1 MPTSPASDPPVFDA
15 LVVGAGPGGLTAGY
29 YLQRFERRPLVV
41 DAGSS
46 RVLGIPRSHNVPG
59 FPGGIA
65 GGELLERLR
74 RQLHDMGGEV
84 HAGRVLR
91 LRRLDGDPG
100 PRGTADPLPRGSSPG
115 LGRPGARVSPED
127 AGGAWFEAQIGRP
140 DAGVD
145 AQPDPQEDSA
155 AGVRRSAPDLVR
167 ARRVILATGVRDL
180 LPPLP
185 GAEAVWQRG
194 RLRQCPVC
202 DGHEYRG
209 RRIAV
214 LGRGAHGVR
223 EALFMRSFSAD
234 LTYVPV
240 GDETRAPAALQP
252 DLDAA
257 GIAVLSGGVVA
268 LHDRGDGLEVERADG
283 GRERFDIAYGALG
296 VQPHVQL
303 GVMLGARVDGLGNL
317 VTDVHGRTN
326 VKGLYAAGDV
336 VSGLDQISVACAQGA
351 ISATALHNSLRRQEE
366 AARRRALA

>member
-1 MPTSPASDPPVFDA
+1 MTPDTPAPVFDA

-91 LRRLDGDPG
+91 LRRVDG
-100 PRGTADPLPRGSSPG
+100 APG
-115 LGRPGARVSPED
+115 LGRPGARVSPAD
-127 AGGAWFEAQIGRP
+127 VDGAWFEAEIGKP
-140 DAGVD
+140 DAGID
-145 AQPDPQEDSA
+145 AEPDPQEDSA
-155 AGVRRSAPDLVR
+155 AGVRRSAPDRVR

-185 GAEAVWQRG
+185 GAEDLWQRG
-194 RLRQCPVC
+194 KLRQCPVC

-209 RRIAV
+209 QRIAV

-240 GDETRAPAALQP
+240 GDETRAPAPLQP

-257 GIAVLSGGVVA
+257 GIAVLAGGVVA
-268 LHDRGDGLEVERADG
+268 LHDADG
-283 GRERFDIAYGALG
+283 GLAVERVDGARERFDIAYGALG

-326 VKGLYAAGDV
+326 VQGLYAAGDV

-351 ISATALHNSLRRQEE
+351 TTATALHNSLRRQEE
-366 AARRRALA
+366 AARRRAATGDSADAGAETPP